1 MNIITTIKGL
11 LCICKQQNS
20 PLIRHDFPSIKK
32 LCLSLHSLPRYFRTV
47 RLYQGSCE
55 RLPPGNEGRPLKGAP
70 STSRGDPQEDGLG
83 LQVPAEEESAQP
95 STAASRGQSPCAPP
109 SAAPPNQAV
118 GSVLLPVKTATKGEL
133 RPYLVLC
140 GPHLALQHFVVST
153 PFLSYHL
160 GCTSLSA
167 PLKRDA
173 PRAPQDHPEDA
184 GQAPGGS
191 SLPSWPYI
199 Y

>member
-95 STAASRGQSPCAPP
+95 STAASRGQSPCAPH
-109 SAAPPNQAV
+109 SAAPQTGLWGQCYCSEDGPEGGA
-118 GSVLLPVKTATKGEL
+118 P
-133 RPYLVLC
+133 PLVLC
-140 GPHLALQHFVVST
+140 GPHPALQHFVVST

-173 PRAPQDHPEDA
+173 PRAPQDHPEDV